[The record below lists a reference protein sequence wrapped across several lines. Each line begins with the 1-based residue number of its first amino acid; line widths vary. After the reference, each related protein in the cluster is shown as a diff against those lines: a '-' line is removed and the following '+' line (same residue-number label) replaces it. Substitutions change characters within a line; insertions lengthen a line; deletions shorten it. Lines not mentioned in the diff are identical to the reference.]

1 MFDSDSRY
9 SQLTPLTVP
18 GPAGTPVQ
26 IAPIRLI
33 PGTTPVIARRIK
45 LGDRPDLLAYEFYK
59 EPQLFWRI
67 ADANEVMRP
76 SELIATPG
84 SLIGIPTKE

>member
-1 MFDSDSRY
+1 MFDADSRY
-9 SQLTPLTVP
+9 AKLKPITVI
-18 GPAGTPVQ
+18 GPNGNQVQ
-26 IAPIRLI
+26 IVPIRFI
-33 PGTTPVIARRIK
+33 GSADPVMSRRIRQ
-45 LGDRPDLLAYEFYK
+45 GDRPDLLAYEFYK

-76 SELIATPG
+76 GELVSYAG